1 MEKVNEKVTKVEIPK
16 RKPNHFFVFDKD
28 TNKYNEVKYLSQTEL
43 ADGFRQVMPDYNS
56 KVKKLMNHFS
66 VTLCFLPEYLWTKL
80 RYVEDNY
87 KSIKDGSTLYSIVET
102 NQDSTMIKLF
112 SEITKLIPDKL
123 VLEYLVNELDETQ
136 HNSWLVMKANNYL
149 KTSKHYESA
158 PIIDFPEYK
167 RLN

>member
-16 RKPNHFFVFDKD
+16 RKANHFFVFVKD
-28 TNKYNEVKYLSQTEL
+28 TNTYNEVKYLSQTEL
-43 ADGFRQVMPDYNS
+43 AEGFRQVMPNCS
-56 KVKKLMNHFS
+56 TKVKKIMNHFS

-102 NQDSTMIKLF
+102 NQDNNMIKLF
-112 SEITKLIPDKL
+112 NEITKLVPDKL

-136 HNSWLVMKANNYL
+136 HNSWLVIRANNYL
-149 KTSKHYESA
+149 KTNKHYESNPVA
-158 PIIDFPEYK
+158 YFPEYK